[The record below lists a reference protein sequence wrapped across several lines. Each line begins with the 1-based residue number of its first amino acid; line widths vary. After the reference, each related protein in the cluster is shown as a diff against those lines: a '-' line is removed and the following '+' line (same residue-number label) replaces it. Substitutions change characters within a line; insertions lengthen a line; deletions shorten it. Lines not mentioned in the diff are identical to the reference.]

1 MDEPIE
7 KKKSLKVQS
16 AWLLFAKIVSFGLSM
31 LFPFLLVRILS
42 QDKVGEYRQVF
53 QVVSNAIVI
62 LSFGFGMSAY
72 YFLAR
77 DKAKHASTILNILL
91 FNFVIGGL
99 ACLVLFLYPQLIGNI
114 FKSETITQLTPKVGV
129 VIWIWM
135 FSTFLEIVAIA
146 NQEAQLATGFII
158 FAQFSK
164 MVLMV
169 SAVVLFST
177 VEAFVNAA
185 IIQGSIQTI
194 ILFFYLSSRFPRFWK
209 SFDAKFFREQ
219 LIYAVPFGCVGLLW
233 IVQTDVHNYF
243 IGYRF
248 NDAEYAVYAIGCFD
262 LPLLSVL
269 YESVSAVTRKR
280 GGRFASTAL
289 SVSGVSKMGAP
300 APLPRHPPSVAF
312 RWRVSMRCTPPADNQ
327 GTRPV

>member
-99 ACLVLFLYPQLIGNI
+99 ACLV
-114 FKSETITQLTPKVGV
+114 
-129 VIWIWM
+129 
-135 FSTFLEIVAIA
+135 
-146 NQEAQLATGFII
+146 
-158 FAQFSK
+158 
-164 MVLMV
+164 
-169 SAVVLFST
+169 
-177 VEAFVNAA
+177 
-185 IIQGSIQTI
+185 
-194 ILFFYLSSRFPRFWK
+194 
-209 SFDAKFFREQ
+209 
-219 LIYAVPFGCVGLLW
+219 
-233 IVQTDVHNYF
+233 
-243 IGYRF
+243 
-248 NDAEYAVYAIGCFD
+248 
-262 LPLLSVL
+262 
-269 YESVSAVTRKR
+269 
-280 GGRFASTAL
+280 
-289 SVSGVSKMGAP
+289 
-300 APLPRHPPSVAF
+300 
-312 RWRVSMRCTPPADNQ
+312 
-327 GTRPV
+327 